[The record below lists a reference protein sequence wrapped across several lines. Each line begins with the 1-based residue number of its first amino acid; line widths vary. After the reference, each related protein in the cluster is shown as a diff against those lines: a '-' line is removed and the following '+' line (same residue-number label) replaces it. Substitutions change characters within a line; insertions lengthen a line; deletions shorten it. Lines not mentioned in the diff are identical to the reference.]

1 MNYIYTNDEEYL
13 TTKADL
19 IFKQN
24 SKSVDPKKILVRELR
39 NRVDLYYRILIRN
52 LRDSIPK
59 VLFFILI
66 IVYWV
71 LLSQI
76 NFG

>member
-1 MNYIYTNDEEYL
+1 MNYIFTNDEEYL

-19 IFKQN
+19 VFKQN
-24 SKSVDPKKILVRELR
+24 SKTVDPKKVLVKELR

-59 VLFFILI
+59 VIMISIL
-66 IVYWV
+66 VYWI
-71 LLSQI
+71 LFSEI
-76 NFG
+76 NIR

>member
-1 MNYIYTNDEEYL
+1 MNYIFTNDEEYL

-19 IFKQN
+19 VFKQN
-24 SKSVDPKKILVRELR
+24 SKTLDPKKVLVKELR

-59 VLFFILI
+59 VSVVIMQYIGYYL
-66 IVYWV
+66 VK
-71 LLSQI
+71 
-76 NFG
+76 